1 MAQPVRISDTI
12 KDRVRR
18 ELQDVLSLYASVG
31 AEFHGYKML
40 KKLVLKRAL
49 SKIPLKDSCRLK
61 TFLIYEKAFNEIF
74 RSLIKNDVISVKRQ
88 QKKYLLSLKTIP
100 LDSFGERYGE

>member
-1 MAQPVRISDTI
+1 M
-12 KDRVRR
+12 DRVRR
-18 ELQDVLSLYASVG
+18 ELMDVLSLYASVG
-31 AEFHGYKML
+31 AEFHGYKMI
-40 KKLVLKRAL
+40 KKLVLRRVL

-61 TFLIYEKAFNEIF
+61 NFLIYERAFNEIF

-88 QKKYLLSLKTIP
+88 KKKYLISLKTLT

>member
-1 MAQPVRISDTI
+1 MAQGLRISETI
-12 KDRVRR
+12 MDRVRR

-40 KKLVLKRAL
+40 KKIVLKRAL

-74 RSLIKNDVISVKRQ
+74 RSMIKQNVISVKRQ
-88 QKKYLLSLKTIP
+88 KKYLISLKTLT

>member
-1 MAQPVRISDTI
+1 MAQGIRISETI

-18 ELQDVLSLYASVG
+18 ELQEVLSLYASVS

-40 KKLVLKRAL
+40 KKIVLKRAL
-49 SKIPLKDSCRLK
+49 SKIPLKNSCRLK
-61 TFLIYEKAFNEIF
+61 NFLIYEKAFNEIF
-74 RSLIKNDVISVKRQ
+74 RSMIKHDVINVKR
-88 QKKYLLSLKTIP
+88 QKKYLISLKTLT